1 MLRIVFTGTHATD
14 PVLSRVSRLLSVDV
28 NIIQAQVDEIAGAPF
43 GVIVV
48 SVPGDPATVSAVV
61 SAVERLNLSAEV
73 LGYV

>member
-1 MLRIVFTGTHATD
+1 MLRIVFTGEHAQD

-28 NIIQAQVDEIAGAPF
+28 NIIQAQVDEIAGTPF

-48 SVPGDPATVSAVV
+48 SVPGDAPTLSAVIN
-61 SAVERLNLSAEV
+61 AVERLNLTAEV